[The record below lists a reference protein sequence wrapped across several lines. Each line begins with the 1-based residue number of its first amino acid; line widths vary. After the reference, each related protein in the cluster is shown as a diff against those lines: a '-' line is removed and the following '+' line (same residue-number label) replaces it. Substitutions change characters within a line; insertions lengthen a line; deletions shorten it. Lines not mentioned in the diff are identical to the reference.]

1 MLETFYDD
9 LCVIL
14 FTSPEDLPGYRERE
28 AEGMRQ
34 VKKIVAEVERKMQGK
49 EGDREVEE
57 VVRYMREVV
66 VGEVEERRVPLR
78 DRLV

>member
-1 MLETFYDD
+1 LLETFYDD
-9 LCVIL
+9 LSVIL
-14 FTSPEDLPGYRERE
+14 FTSSEDLPAYRERE

-34 VKKIVAEVERKMQGK
+34 VKKIVAEVERKMRGK
-49 EGDREVEE
+49 EVDREVEE

-66 VGEVEERRVPLR
+66 MGEVEERVVPLR